1 MKIITIINYTTIE
14 NYYRFTNIIEAVY
27 EEKGAIL
34 TILLLSASSFQFV
47 NNILLK
53 GFGLRKYEISAL
65 IVHAK

>member
-34 TILLLSASSFQFV
+34 TILLLSPSSFQFV